1 LLSILLQVLL
11 QVLQVLVILRDK
23 RDLRVLRRGRE
34 QIVIIVHEHVRGE
47 ILKSFEVVERVESEL
62 VVLVL
67 VLLLVVLEMMGNEVM
82 WLVRG

>member
-34 QIVIIVHEHVRGE
+34 QVVIIVHEHVRGE